1 MNGFLKNKY
10 MGCSTCSVSSGG
22 TPTGCGDK
30 GHCSSGSCNKM
41 NTFDWLH
48 TLDMEDPSEY
58 NVVEVSFKKG
68 ARKNFF
74 LNPAHSNSVTGDMVV
89 VEAQSGY
96 DLGRITLSGELV
108 RLQMKKKNY
117 QEEKLI
123 HSVIRIANHR
133 DLEKL
138 EEARNIEHKALVR
151 ARVISRT
158 LGLDMKIG
166 DVEFQGDKRKATFY
180 YTAEGRVDF
189 RELVRSFAKEFH
201 VKIEMRQIGSRQES
215 ARIGGIGSCGRELCC
230 STWLSNFNSVTT
242 VAARYQNISINQT
255 KLSGQCGRL
264 KCCLNYELDMY
275 MEALSKFP
283 KNLDS
288 LQTKSGKAILIKTDI
303 FKGLMY
309 FAINTERSRG
319 PIVAIDK
326 DRVWEIKNMNKNGEK
341 PESLIDSNTKRYDLP
356 EQEEEIQFA
365 DVTGEIELPSIKK
378 KRRSNYKGKRKPRGQ
393 KGGPNPRNRQGGKP
407 ANKNNQNKGKTG
419 ESSQGQGKPAK
430 SKTDQKTAG
439 DRPKKSGNRN
449 RYKKKNNQNKNNS
462 GNKPSNNK
470 PSGDKPN
477 KNNTNKKD

>member
-1 MNGFLKNKY
+1 
-10 MGCSTCSVSSGG
+10 
-22 TPTGCGDK
+22 
-30 GHCSSGSCNKM
+30 M

-58 NVVEVSFKKG
+58 NVVEISFKKG
-68 ARKNFF
+68 ARKNFY
-74 LNPAHSNSVTGDMVV
+74 LNPAHSNAITGDMVV

-123 HSVIRIANHR
+123 YSVIRIANHR

-138 EEARNIEHKALVR
+138 EEARNIEHRALVR

-189 RELVRSFAKEFH
+189 RELVRMFAKEFH

-288 LQTKSGKAILIKTDI
+288 LQTAAGKATLIKTDI

-319 PIVAIDK
+319 PIVAIDRE
-326 DRVWEIKNMNKNGEK
+326 RVWEIKKMNQKGEK
-341 PESLIDSNTKRYDLP
+341 PESLVDPNAKRYDLP
-356 EQEEEIQFA
+356 DQEDEIKFA

-378 KRRSNYKGKRKPRGQ
+378 KRRPNYKGKGRKPNRNN
-393 KGGPNPRNRQGGKP
+393 KKRGPNPNNKKGNRP
-407 ANKNNQNKGKTG
+407 SQNKGKKG
-419 ESSQGQGKPAK
+419 ENKEGQKRDSKEQKPGAGKPK
-430 SKTDQKTAG
+430 N
-439 DRPKKSGNRN
+439 SGNKNNKN
-449 RYKKKNNQNKNNS
+449 RYKKKNNQNRNNN
-462 GNKPSNNK
+462 GNKPKNNK
-470 PSGDKPN
+470 P
-477 KNNTNKKD
+477 NNTNKKDQ